1 MIKFNRTT
9 WDKASNAEKIKYC
22 NDRRDDSKKSRRLR
36 DFEWYMNYQFQEG
49 NHYVY
54 YNNTTNKLENKPR
67 AKGEVRA
74 VVNKVKATVRA
85 VQNYSTR
92 FNPKWEI
99 IPGGLNA
106 SIIDN
111 ARKAGKF
118 MDYFFTTQHLEIV
131 LQGLVDS
138 ALNTSVA
145 FVELDWDPQAEGGMG
160 QVVLIEHDPF
170 DVWLDSRAKI
180 YAGLIKGRYIFKGVT
195 KDLDEIRN
203 DERYNV
209 KVDDKKEKDEFGD
222 KAEFNRQMVQSD
234 KELAASDMKARILQK
249 EGLTA
254 EESTER
260 ATVYEFQLFDE
271 EGNDEGGNIQLFAYA
286 GERVL
291 RDEPLKNKGFTL
303 YCMQV
308 PQDTKKIYH
317 RTWVADLTGLNK
329 ILNRT
334 VSQKVMYVNQALTYR
349 ILAEKGHGINKF
361 TNENGE
367 VLEHTKGRSVTQMQ
381 PYPLP
386 ADGDQLENRINGY
399 IEDIGGAHEA
409 ALGRMPTGAR
419 SGKVLEALQAA
430 DSNNLSGIRI
440 SIESF
445 LSVLGS
451 AILDIV
457 AEKYVASRIA
467 KIADPEIGEDG
478 TKQNYIS
485 VIGEGAADEIKN
497 DEDSQHTII
506 NKDNAIIVKIGS
518 WLGNTTEA
526 RKETLYELADR
537 KIIPGDEVLRQLEFP
552 NIEALSQKAQ
562 EERLEEHKMDAE
574 IAGRNQEAGAPQQQ
588 APVDPKADAQSQQVA
603 LADQE
608 NLQMIQGV
616 QVPPTEGVGL
626 EHTQAHVDF
635 SQSQDFQQQS
645 AQNPGLLQVMQA
657 HIQGELEMQGVLAT
671 EPAQPPMQ

>member
-9 WDKASNAEKIKYC
+9 WDKATDSEKIAYC
-22 NDRRDDSKKSRRLR
+22 NGLRDDSKKSRRLR
-36 DFEWYMNYQFQEG
+36 DFEWYMNYQFDEG

-54 YNNTTNKLENKPR
+54 YNTTTNKLENKPR
-67 AKGEVRA
+67 TKGEVR
-74 VVNKVKATVRA
+74 VVINKVKSTVRA

-99 IPGGLNA
+99 LPGGLEPE
-106 SIIDN
+106 IIDN
-111 ARKAGKF
+111 ARRSGKF
-118 MDYFFTTQHLEIV
+118 MDFFFRTQHMEIV

-138 ALNTSVA
+138 VLNTSVA
-145 FVELDWDPQAEGGMG
+145 FVELDWDDKAEGGMG
-160 QVVLIEHDPF
+160 QVMLIEHDSF

-209 KVDDKKEKDEFGD
+209 KVNDAKERDAFGE
-222 KAEFNRQMVQSD
+222 KATFNREMVQPD
-234 KELAASDMKARILQK
+234 KELAASDMKSRILQK
-249 EGLTA
+249 EGL
-254 EESTER
+254 STEEQTKR

-271 EGNDEGGNIQLFAYA
+271 EGNDNGGNIQLFTYA
-286 GERVL
+286 GDRVL
-291 RDEPLKNKGFTL
+291 RDEPLKNKGFTI

-317 RTWVADLTGLNK
+317 RTWVADLIPLNK

-349 ILAEKGHGINKF
+349 VLAEKGHGINKF
-361 TNENGE
+361 TNEMGE
-367 VLEHTKGRSVTQMQ
+367 FLEHNKGRSVVQMQ

-467 KIADPEIGEDG
+467 QITDPEIGADG

-485 VIGEGAADEIKN
+485 IIGEGANDKIKN
-497 DEDSQHTII
+497 DQESKHTII
-506 NKDNAIIVKIGS
+506 NKGNALIVKIGS

-552 NIEALSQKAQ
+552 NIESLSQKAQ

-574 IAGRNQEAGAPQQQ
+574 IAGRNQETEQVAP
-588 APVDPKADAQSQQVA
+588 PVNTKADSESRQVA
-603 LADQE
+603 LADKE
-608 NLQMIQGV
+608 NLEMLQGV
-616 QVPPTEGVGL
+616 EVPPTEGIGL

-645 AQNPGLLQVMQA
+645 MENPALKQIMQA
-657 HIQGELEMQGVLAT
+657 HIQGELEMQGILAT
-671 EPAQPPMQ
+671 EEPEPMVQ